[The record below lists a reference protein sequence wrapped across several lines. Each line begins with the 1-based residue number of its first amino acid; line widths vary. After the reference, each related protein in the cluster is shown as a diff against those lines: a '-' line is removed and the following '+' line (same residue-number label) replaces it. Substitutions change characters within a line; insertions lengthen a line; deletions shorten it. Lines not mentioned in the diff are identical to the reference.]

1 MSLVT
6 ALEIVTASLQ
16 NLNVLQQ
23 GQSLPNAMADDGFKR
38 LNRMLGQ
45 WAVQNL
51 TIPATAGE
59 TFPLVAGKG
68 GPSNPYSIGVG
79 GDFNTDKPPSADYIS
94 SVKLALGGTAPV
106 VEVPR
111 VLYTRDM
118 YEAIAIK
125 ELSNALFTGLYYVPT
140 ANPLGRINLWP
151 VPDTALH
158 SLVLYHDTPL
168 TSFVD
173 LVTPYSLPMGYD
185 EALIYNLERR
195 LANPYGR
202 AMPADDLAL
211 AASGMRLIK
220 RNNVELT
227 DMPND
232 FGHSRRGGYDINT
245 GNDHGVN

>member
-1 MSLVT
+1 MSMVT
-6 ALEIVTASLQ
+6 ALEIVTSAFQ
-16 NLNVLQQ
+16 NLNVFQQ
-23 GQSLPNAMADDGFKR
+23 GQSVPSAMGDDGFKR

-45 WAVQNL
+45 WALQNL

-68 GPSNPYSIGVG
+68 GPSKPYSIGPS

-94 SVKLALGGTAPV
+94 SVKLALGGTTPV
-106 VEVPR
+106 VEVQR

-125 ELSNALFTGLYYVPT
+125 ELSNAMFTGLYYVPT
-140 ANPLGRINLWP
+140 ANQLGRINLWP
-151 VPDTALH
+151 VPDTTLH

-168 TSFVD
+168 TSFAD
-173 LVTPYSLPMGYD
+173 LVTPYSLPLGYD

-195 LANPYGR
+195 LATPYGR
-202 AMPADDLAL
+202 QMPADDALL

-232 FGHSRRGGYDINT
+232 FGHSRRNGWDIQT
-245 GNDHGVN
+245 GDYHGVN